1 MKFFLSS
8 KIKSIYTYSISSI
21 VSVLLKLFAS
31 ESIMVI
37 TKNKISS
44 THWIDSTHHMY
55 HYSKTSIH
63 MKSNT

>member
-21 VSVLLKLFAS
+21 VIVLLKLFAS

-37 TKNKISS
+37 TKK
-44 THWIDSTHHMY
+44 
-55 HYSKTSIH
+55 
-63 MKSNT
+63 